1 MFLSRRRFLKLGL
14 VVTGAGLLPA
24 SVLASARVVPAER
37 TLALYNTHTGEAL
50 RTVYWAQGQYL
61 AEALH
66 DVNHILRDH
75 RTNEVRPIEPQ
86 LLDLLHTL
94 HCNLDSQQPFEII
107 SGYRSAASNAMLAAS
122 SDGVARKSLH
132 LHGKAVDIRL
142 PGRELY
148 DLHQA
153 AVALRAGGVGYYSR
167 SNFVHMDTGRAR
179 YW

>member
-37 TLALYNTHTGEAL
+37 ALALYNTHTGEAL

-94 HCNLDSQQPFEII
+94 HYNLDSQQPFEII

-142 PGRELY
+142 PGRALH

-153 AVALRAGGVGYYSR
+153 AVALGTGGVGYYSR
-167 SNFVHMDTGRAR
+167 SNFVHVDTGRVR